1 VDTRAYKIASQIS
14 LVEGGNLT
22 EPKKTCQIDD
32 GACTDPNPNPPSQVA
47 RGGDRNF
54 ETVEELL
61 QSVSS
66 LYENMKQEVLISKL
80 EGLLQS

>member
-1 VDTRAYKIASQIS
+1 MPARSP
-14 LVEGGNLT
+14 LLEGGNLT

-32 GACTDPNPNPPSQVA
+32 GACTDPNPPLSQVA
-47 RGGDRNF
+47 RGGDRIF
-54 ETVEELL
+54 ETVEGLL

-66 LYENMKQEVLISKL
+66 LYEKMKQEVLISKL